1 MEKEMLTGNGAA
13 AWGVRLAEVDYIPAY
28 PITPQTEIIETIAKW
43 ISEGSMDAS
52 FVTMDS
58 EHSMITAAGAASATG
73 ARAFTTTSSQGLMYG
88 FEMLYTVAGWR
99 VPLVM
104 VNVSRGLSSPITLGP
119 DHNDVLAV
127 RDTGFLQIHCETC
140 QEVLDSVLMAYRLAE
155 DERVLLPVMVNMDGF
170 FLSFTRENVEIPD
183 VETVRS
189 FLPGYK
195 PEHAFFRAGQPM
207 AQGVAVLGGEFYSY
221 FKYQM
226 HLASQNALEVYREVC
241 GEFEKKF
248 GRKYGTIDEYMLE
261 DAEYVLVMTNSFS
274 TLGKAAVKRARE
286 KGIKA
291 GLLRLRVL
299 RPFPDF
305 DIKNALKEKKAVA
318 VIDQNIS
325 VGKGGI
331 TYSEV
336 SGCLYNEKHRPLL
349 LSFIA
354 GLGGKNISHEEFD
367 FIFDKMI
374 RAEDT
379 EIAGTPHLLYTENE
393 WKEMT
398 GLKEIAG
405 KE

>member
-1 MEKEMLTGNGAA
+1 MGKEMLTGNGAA

-43 ISEGSMDAS
+43 ISDGSMDAS

-73 ARAFTTTSSQGLMYG
+73 ARTFTTTSSQGLLYG
-88 FEMLYTVAGWR
+88 FEMIYTVAGWR

-119 DHNDVLAV
+119 DHNDILAV
-127 RDTGFLQIHCETC
+127 RDSGFLQIHCETC

-170 FLSFTRENVEIPD
+170 YLSFTREAVEIPD
-183 VETVRS
+183 MEKVRS
-189 FLPGYK
+189 FLPEYR
-195 PEHAFFRAGQPM
+195 PEHAFFRAAKPM
-207 AQGVAVLGGEFYSY
+207 AQGVAVLGGDFYSY

-226 HLASQNALEVYREVC
+226 HLASQNALEVYKEVC
-241 GEFEKKF
+241 DDFEKKF

-261 DAEYVLVMTNSFS
+261 DAEYVLVMINSFS

-286 KGIKA
+286 NGIKV
-291 GLLRLRVL
+291 GLLRPRFL
-299 RPFPDF
+299 RPFPESE
-305 DIKNALKEKKAVA
+305 IKNALEGKKAVA

-331 TYSEV
+331 IYSEMA
-336 SGCLYNEKHRPLL
+336 GCLYNEVDKPLL
-349 LSFIA
+349 LSFIG
-354 GLGGKNISHEEFD
+354 GLGGKNISQEEFE
-367 FIFDKMI
+367 FIFEKMI
-374 RAEDT
+374 SASDT
-379 EIAGTPHLLYTENE
+379 GIVEPPSLLYTESE
-393 WKEMT
+393 LEGMT
-398 GLKEIAG
+398 KLKEIAG